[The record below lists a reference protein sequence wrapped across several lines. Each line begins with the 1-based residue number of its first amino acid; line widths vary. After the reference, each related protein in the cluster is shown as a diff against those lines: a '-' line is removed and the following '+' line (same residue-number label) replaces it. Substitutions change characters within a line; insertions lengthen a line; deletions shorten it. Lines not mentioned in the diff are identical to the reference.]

1 MSYAVDLNLD
11 ARSSATVRRIWE
23 RLAAQ
28 GISDFMAGVDVS
40 PHLCLA
46 SYERADEARLADVF
60 AQFCDEA
67 TPLPVEFHNVG
78 VFPRPEPIL
87 FLAPRV
93 SAALIDRHAAF
104 HALAEDAGLECHPYY
119 RPANWVPHCTLAMR
133 MTAAA
138 LPRCFAEIADLAD
151 AWQPLAATLNAAELV
166 SYYPVRRIELRVFHT
181 VPG

>member
-11 ARSSATVRRIWE
+11 AQSSAAVRRIWE

-28 GISDFMAGVDVS
+28 GISDFMARVDVS

-46 SYERADEARLADVF
+46 SYEHADEVRLAEVF
-60 AQFCDEA
+60 ARFCEDA
-67 TPLPVEFHNVG
+67 APLPVEFHSVG

-93 SAALIDRHAAF
+93 SIALIDRHAAF
-104 HALAEDAGLECHPYY
+104 HALAEQAGLECHPYY

-133 MTAAA
+133 MAPVA
-138 LPRCFAEIADLAD
+138 LPRALAEIAELGE
-151 AWQPLAATLNAAELV
+151 AWQPLSATLNAAELV
-166 SYYPVRRIELRVFHT
+166 SYYPVRRIELRAFHT